1 MEFQSNW
8 LNSYDTLNMELF
20 YVDDLHLIRKGK
32 ELLVKGVINFYYHSK
47 YLVAYSKPSYKDIT
61 SFLFSYAD
69 FLPLSSKSSAVNSFD
84 SLQSS
89 RLSSN
94 SNFSTFPQNNSLFPL
109 GTTST
114 QNSCI

>member
-8 LNSYDTLNMELF
+8 LNNYDTLNMELF
-20 YVDDLHLIRKGK
+20 YDDHHHLIRKGK
-32 ELLVKGVINFYYHSK
+32 ELLAKEVINFYYHSK

-61 SFLFSYAD
+61 SFLFSDAD
-69 FLPLSSKSSAVNSFD
+69 FPPVSSKSSTVNSFD

-94 SNFSTFPQNNSLFPL
+94 SNFSTFTQNNPLFPL

-114 QNSCI
+114 KNSCI